1 MINIPN
7 KRILLNYA
15 NNGFYE
21 SQTKNSY
28 CALMAGFNIVYQM
41 RKENIDSH
49 FYDSNKDILD
59 CPRGAG
65 YWIWKYYFQDK
76 ILSSMKEDDILMY
89 ADSGSNFIRHADPL
103 FDAVRSD
110 EKGIIAFMTADRPDY
125 HMERKWT
132 KREVF
137 THFGVDDLPLETQ
150 STIKNTPQ
158 VQATFRIMRGTEF
171 AKQFTKKCLEYACIK
186 HLVDDTLSVPQED
199 GFMEHRHDQSVWSL
213 MCKLNNI
220 TCMDDISQ
228 WGHRWRE
235 MHGTKDDWLFVDLHK
250 TKK

>member
-21 SQTKNSY
+21 SQTKNSQ
-28 CALMAGFNIVYQM
+28 CALMAGFNIMYQM
-41 RKENIDSH
+41 RRENIDSH
-49 FYDSNKDILD
+49 FYENNKEILD

-76 ILSSMKEDDILMY
+76 ILSTMTEDDILMY
-89 ADSGSNFIRHADPL
+89 ADSGSNFIRTAEPL
-103 FDAVRSD
+103 FDAVRAD
-110 EKGIIAFMTADRPDY
+110 EKGIIAFMTSDRPDY

-137 THFGVDDLPLETQ
+137 THFGVDDLPSEKQTAV
-150 STIKNTPQ
+150 KNTPQ

-171 AKQFTKKCLEYACIK
+171 AKQFTKKCLEHACIK
-186 HLVDDTLSVPQED
+186 YLVDDTLSVPQED
-199 GFMEHRHDQSVWSL
+199 GFVEHRHDQSVWSL
-213 MCKLNNI
+213 MCKLHDV
-220 TCMDDISQ
+220 TCMNDISQ
-228 WGHRWRE
+228 WGHRWRQ
-235 MHGTKDDWLFVDLHK
+235 MQGINDDWLFVDLHK
-250 TKK
+250 TRK